1 MKHSQYPETGPKLFN
16 KNQKKSNPFSK
27 EKNLYPNSKMAE
39 MLELAPKD
47 FDAAIIIILKEIR
60 DNVLTMN
67 EKKKKTGNFS

>member
-1 MKHSQYPETGPKLFN
+1 
-16 KNQKKSNPFSK
+16 
-27 EKNLYPNSKMAE
+27 MAE

-67 EKKKKTGNFS
+67 EKKKKRKFQLRNRNYKKI

>member
-1 MKHSQYPETGPKLFN
+1 
-16 KNQKKSNPFSK
+16 
-27 EKNLYPNSKMAE
+27 MAE

-67 EKKKKTGNFS
+67 EKKKNRKFQLRNRNYKKI

>member
-1 MKHSQYPETGPKLFN
+1 
-16 KNQKKSNPFSK
+16 
-27 EKNLYPNSKMAE
+27 MAE

-67 EKKKKTGNFS
+67 EKKKKKTGNFS